1 MSYSQYHC
9 SKSPF
14 KKEEGEDEKKTK
26 EGVTAYTM
34 SEDTAIKAW
43 SKMSDTEKKIY
54 TKRNPDFT
62 VPKLN

>member
-1 MSYSQYHC
+1 MSYSKYHC

-14 KKEEGEDEKKTK
+14 KSTENGEGEKK
-26 EGVTAYTM
+26 GVTAYTM
-34 SEDTAIKAW
+34 SEETAIKAW